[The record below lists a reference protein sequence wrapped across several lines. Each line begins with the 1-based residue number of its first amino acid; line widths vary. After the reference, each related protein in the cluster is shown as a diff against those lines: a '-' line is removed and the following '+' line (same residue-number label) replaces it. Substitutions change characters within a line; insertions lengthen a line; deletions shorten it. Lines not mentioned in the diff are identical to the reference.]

1 MKRIEDLN
9 YYELLDIDK
18 DSTAKDIQDAYLFSI
33 TKYHPDSIASYGL
46 LSDEQKKQMLE
57 RIEEAY
63 KTLINEDKREYYDKN
78 ILNLKRD
85 KTFYK
90 KETKKDIKILK
101 EKQKER
107 SVRINGQ
114 VLKNIRELKGTTLE
128 EISKKTKI
136 SLFYLKAIEE
146 DNYKA
151 FPAEIF
157 LKGFLRSYA
166 KYLGLDPEEIV
177 RNYTSTT
184 SQ

>member
-1 MKRIEDLN
+1 
-9 YYELLDIDK
+9 
-18 DSTAKDIQDAYLFSI
+18 
-33 TKYHPDSIASYGL
+33 
-46 LSDEQKKQMLE
+46 MLE

-63 KTLINEDKREYYDKN
+63 KTLVNEDQREYYDKN
-78 ILNLKRD
+78 VLNLKRD

-90 KETKKDIKILK
+90 KESKKDIKILK
-101 EKQKER
+101 EKQKDR
-107 SVRINGQ
+107 SIRINGK

-136 SLFYLKAIEE
+136 GLSYLKAIEE
-146 DNYKA
+146 DNYKV

-157 LKGFLRSYA
+157 MKGFLKTYA

-177 RNYTSTT
+177 RNYTYTA